1 MTVRL
6 SHSADEHDAQLPE
19 VLMKETLTVPGLGE
33 GHRVAVQRHRI
44 PFLLGTLSPHVS
56 ALRLQQSVLTMVEEA
71 CSGHSVAWWQVAAAW
86 AAEPPLNHPALRA
99 SRWIAIT
106 ILQARHKIIGLGRG
120 EYLGNA
126 FNKN

>member
-1 MTVRL
+1 M
-6 SHSADEHDAQLPE
+6 SYSGDEHDTQLPE
-19 VLMKETLTVPGLGE
+19 VLIKESLTVPGLGE
-33 GHRVAVQRHRI
+33 GHRVAVQRQKI
-44 PFLLGTLSPHVS
+44 PFLLGTFSPHVS
-56 ALRLQQSVLTMVEEA
+56 ALRLQQSILTMVEEA

-106 ILQARHKIIGLGRG
+106 ILQARHKIIGLVRG
-120 EYLGNA
+120 EHLSNV

>member
-1 MTVRL
+1 M
-6 SHSADEHDAQLPE
+6 SHRVDEHDAQLPE
-19 VLMKETLTVPGLGE
+19 VLMKESFTVPGLGE
-33 GHRVAVQRHRI
+33 GHRVAVQRHRV

-56 ALRLQQSVLTMVEEA
+56 ALCLQQSILTMVKEA
-71 CSGHSVAWWQVAAAW
+71 CSGHRVAWWQVAAAW
-86 AAEPPLNHPALRA
+86 AVEPTLNHPALRA

-106 ILQARHKIIGLGRG
+106 ILQARHKIIGLVRR